1 MTSSSSSANQ
11 LVVERTGELEIT
23 MTREFDAPRE
33 LVYRLWVD
41 PAKLPEFWGP
51 RRMQTR
57 VDTWDLRP
65 GGAWRMV
72 NIDGDGTEY
81 GFRGEFREIVPG
93 ESITWT
99 FEFEGA
105 PGEIAVET
113 VTFESLEGGR
123 TRMRTTS
130 TGTSRE
136 GVDAMIES
144 GMEQGAGEMMER
156 FDELLAREQA

>member
-1 MTSSSSSANQ
+1 MSDRQ
-11 LVVERTGELEIT
+11 LVIERTGDLEIT
-23 MTREFDAPRE
+23 MTREFASPPD
-33 LVYRLWVD
+33 VCWRLWTD
-41 PAKLPEFWGP
+41 PELQPEFWGP

-57 VDTWDLRP
+57 VDAWDFRP

-72 NIDGDGTEY
+72 NIDTDGTEY

-93 ESITWT
+93 SSLTWT

-113 VTFESLEGGR
+113 VTFEAIEHGC
-123 TRMRTTS
+123 TRMVTRS

-136 GVDAMIES
+136 GVDAMLES
-144 GMEQGAGEMMER
+144 GMEQGASEMMER
-156 FDELLAREQA
+156 FDELLARVAFNL